1 MHYLL
6 PPLSDQ
12 VSVSLGGYPQVNA
25 DSDGIFR
32 VDNENHANALIRQ
45 CGFRVASG
53 SDVLSASGHIPTISA
68 NVVEEETVEEE
79 TAELHDF
86 TKDELRDW
94 LTSQN
99 VVFDK
104 TARKDELL
112 EIAQNHVNSMEED
125 EE

>member
-1 MHYLL
+1 MNYLL
-6 PPLSDQ
+6 PPLSGQ
-12 VSVSLGGYPQVNA
+12 VSVSIGGYPQVNA

-68 NVVEEETVEEE
+68 NVVEEET
-79 TAELHDF
+79 AELHDF